1 MRGARRDDGA
11 RSGSPSASRR
21 GAGELESAVLAV
33 LWSADG
39 PLSPGEVRD
48 RLGGGGEPGGP
59 AAERAAAGDH
69 ATEGSEPGHH
79 EEPAPDPA
87 DLSYSTVV
95 TILSRLH
102 DKGALSR
109 RKDGRAFRYAPVADA
124 AGLAAR
130 QLSALLD
137 RQSDRQAVLA
147 RFIADLSDSDEAL
160 LRELLGPETRDDV
173 A

>member
-1 MRGARRDDGA
+1 MRRDPESRDSPRGA
-11 RSGSPSASRR
+11 PSASRR
-21 GAGELESAVLAV
+21 GAGELESEILAV

-39 PLSPGEVRD
+39 ALSPGEVREQ
-48 RLGGGGEPGGP
+48 LGGDDVDG
-59 AAERAAAGDH
+59 
-69 ATEGSEPGHH
+69 
-79 EEPAPDPA
+79 
-87 DLSYSTVV
+87 LSYSTVV

-102 DKGALSR
+102 AKGALTR

-137 RQSDRQAVLA
+137 RQSDREAVLA
-147 RFIADLSDSDEAL
+147 RFVADLSDTDEAL
-160 LRELLGPETRDDV
+160 LRELLGSAEPDGD